1 MRPSKPVCNHLHF
14 AGATTYILGLQLST
28 FIFCNKQTFSRG
40 NETAEKICA
49 EYGLEDLYGKVGNR
63 GK

>member
-28 FIFCNKQTFSRG
+28 FIFCNKQS
-40 NETAEKICA
+40 
-49 EYGLEDLYGKVGNR
+49 EDIESYISHAFL
-63 GK
+63 